1 MNAEARKVRLDAVDS
16 AVKGDGRGPLH
27 DASVARN
34 ALDEMLCEITVSPR
48 LLDMRSLSG
57 HC

>member
-27 DASVARN
+27 GASVTRN
-34 ALDEMLCEITVSPR
+34 TLDEMLCEISVSPR
-48 LLDMRSLSG
+48 LLDMRSLGWHS
-57 HC
+57 